1 MKATPRIPNIPEEER
16 TPLVC
21 ALLEIIQFQ
30 QEQILELK
38 DEIARLKGQKP
49 RPKIR
54 PSTLEKDT
62 ASKSKRSRSKKR
74 PGSSKRSNAF
84 TVHETVI
91 LKAHDVPKGS
101 VFKGYEDFKVQG
113 LVIKPYNTLY
123 RRERWITPEGVS
135 ITALL
140 PDHVIRHGGH
150 FSASLLRFILYQYHQ
165 CHVTQPLLLE
175 QLCEMGI
182 DISAGQVNRIITE
195 GKQRFHEEKDE
206 ILRIGLKA
214 CTHVSVDDTGAR
226 HKGKNGYCTHI
237 GNELFAWFRS
247 TSSKSRMNFLSLLG
261 TGLNDYALNGDALA
275 YMEELRLP
283 KALIERFIKEGKT
296 VCEDRSQW
304 DKTLE
309 SFGVTNTRHKRIA
322 TEGAVLGSVLEHD
335 GLNPDLVIVS
345 DAAGQFDILVHALC
359 WIHAERSI
367 HRLTGFTDAQ
377 REALTETRGKIW
389 ELYQDLKDYKR
400 NPDPKRRAEL
410 KNRFDEIFT
419 ARTCYA
425 TLNQALNRIYKNR
438 AELLLVLERPDI
450 PLHNSLSERDIREY
464 VKKRKISG
472 STRSDPGRRCRD
484 TFASLKKTCRKLG
497 ESFWDYL
504 EDRLYGSDA
513 VPWLPDL
520 LKQRLAVSIE

>member
-1 MKATPRIPNIPEEER
+1 MQATPKIPQIPEEER

-49 RPKIR
+49 RLKIR

-62 ASKSKRSRSKKR
+62 VSKRSGSKKR
-74 PGSSKRSNAF
+74 PGSSKRSKTF

-91 LKAHDVPKGS
+91 LKAHDVPHGS

-123 RRERWITPEGVS
+123 RRERWVTPEGVS
-135 ITALL
+135 ITAPL
-140 PDHVIRHGGH
+140 PDHVVRLGSH
-150 FSASLLRFILYQYHQ
+150 FSASLQRFILYQYHQ

-175 QLCEMGI
+175 QLWEMGV

-206 ILRIGLKA
+206 ILRVGLKA
-214 CTHVSVDDTGAR
+214 CTHVNVDDTGAR
-226 HKGKNGYCTHI
+226 HQGKNGYCTHI

-261 TGLNDYALNGDALA
+261 TGLNDYVVNGDALA
-275 YMEELRLP
+275 YMEDQMLP
-283 KALIERFIKEGKT
+283 KALIERFVKEGKL
-296 VCEDRSQW
+296 VCEGRAQW
-304 DKTLE
+304 DKILD
-309 SFGVTNTRHKRIA
+309 SLGVTNTRHTRIA

-335 GLNPDLVIVS
+335 RLNPDLVIVS

-367 HRLTGFTDAQ
+367 HRLVGFTDAQ
-377 REALTETRGKIW
+377 RDALAETRSRIW
-389 ELYQDLKDYKR
+389 EFYRDLKDYKR
-400 NPDPKRRAEL
+400 NPYPKRRAEL
-410 KNRFDEIFT
+410 LDRFDEIFT

-425 TLNQALNRIYKNR
+425 TLNQALKRIYKNR

-464 VKKRKISG
+464 VKKRNISG
-472 STRSDPGRRCRD
+472 STRSDPGRCCRD

-504 EDRLYGSDA
+504 EDRLYGSDS